1 MRQLPLPDAL
11 KDHVSDLLDEL
22 ALTDADGRIVAF
34 VISPDQREMMYR
46 LAFDLFADEPPVD
59 ALKAYKEGRYKTTA
73 EVLARLRSLG
83 APETVG

>member
-11 KDHVSDLLDEL
+11 KDHVADLLDEI

-46 LAFDLFADEPPVD
+46 LAADLFADEPPVD
-59 ALKAYKEGRYKTTA
+59 TLKEYKEGRCKTTA
-73 EVLARLRSLG
+73 EVLARLRSLD
-83 APETVG
+83 APEKVG